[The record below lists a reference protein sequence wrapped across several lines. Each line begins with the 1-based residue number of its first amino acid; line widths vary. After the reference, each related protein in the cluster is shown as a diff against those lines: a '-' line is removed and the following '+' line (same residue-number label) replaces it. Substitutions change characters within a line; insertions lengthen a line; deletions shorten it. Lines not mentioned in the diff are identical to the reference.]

1 MSDIQLLTKN
11 IWTEVTKA
19 VKQSKTKS
27 MVAVAYFA
35 KNAAKMLPLNKG
47 SVLVVNASLQNL
59 KSGSTCPNDLLE
71 LYYKGVHIY
80 SHEYLH
86 AKLYVIGNALYCGS
100 ANVSPNSANNL
111 KEVLLKTNNKD
122 AINDAKTFI
131 KTLSN
136 RIELGEKEIIRMNKF
151 YNSPKNFGVRNK
163 SDESNSSNFYIV
175 NLRIRDWSEKEQT
188 EADKGRETANK
199 NRTNKSRHRVDEFS
213 WGGKVSFKKGDTILQ
228 ITKEEDKKY
237 VAPIGKLIHIRK
249 WSNGKTSKHIC
260 YVEVPDKRRK
270 NLETV
275 KKQLD
280 ITDAKSIMRAGKKK
294 VELENEIK
302 QLWM

>member
-1 MSDIQLLTKN
+1 MSSIELITKN
-11 IWTEVTKA
+11 IWTELTKA
-19 VKQSKTKS
+19 VKQSETKS

-59 KSGSTCPNDLLE
+59 KCGSICPDDLLE

-86 AKLYVIGNALYCGS
+86 AKLYIIGSSLYCGS

-111 KEVLLKTNNKD
+111 KEVLLKTNNKE

-136 RIELGEKEIIRMNKF
+136 RIELGEEEIIRMNQF
-151 YNSPKNFGVRNK
+151 YNPPKNFGIRNK
-163 SDESNSSNFYIV
+163 SDNSNSSNFYIV
-175 NLRIRDWSEKEQT
+175 NLRTRPWSEKEQQ

-199 NRTNKSRHRVDEFS
+199 NRINKSRHRVDEFS
-213 WGGKVSFKKGDTILQ
+213 WGSKVSFKKGDTILQ
-228 ITKEEDKKY
+228 ITKEDDKKY
-237 VAPIGKLIHIRK
+237 VTPIGKLIHIRK
-249 WSNGKTSKHIC
+249 WSNGKSTRHIC
-260 YVEVPDKRRK
+260 FVEVPNKRRK
-270 NLETV
+270 NLEIV

-280 ITDAKSIMRAGKKK
+280 NADAKSILRGGKKK
-294 VELENEIK
+294 IELENSIK
-302 QLWM
+302 QLWV